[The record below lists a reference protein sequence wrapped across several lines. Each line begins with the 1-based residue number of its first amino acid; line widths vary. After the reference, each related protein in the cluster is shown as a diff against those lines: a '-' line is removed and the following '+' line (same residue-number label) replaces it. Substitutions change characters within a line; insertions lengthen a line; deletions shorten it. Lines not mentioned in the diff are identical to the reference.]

1 MKKLKTVSDILKD
14 VKEDVSIQTIKN
26 FLHQI
31 KKKKLLV
38 NTPHDILSIQNISHN
53 NKTFCGENS
62 LLLLNP

>member
-31 KKKKLLV
+31 EKK
-38 NTPHDILSIQNISHN
+38 NC
-53 NKTFCGENS
+53 F
-62 LLLLNP
+62 